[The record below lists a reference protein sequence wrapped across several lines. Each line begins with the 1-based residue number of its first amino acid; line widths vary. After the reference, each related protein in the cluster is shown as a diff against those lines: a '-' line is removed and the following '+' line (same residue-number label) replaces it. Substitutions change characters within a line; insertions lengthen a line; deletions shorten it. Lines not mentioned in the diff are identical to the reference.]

1 MLLSAVTGRLYG
13 LAKGLAKVYLH
24 NETVDLTQEML
35 LADSI
40 PGAAEAFIGAAS
52 ADGRALLTDF
62 VVVLGALII
71 VVALP
76 SCLVRF
82 FCWLCIGTSIKASSI
97 EKAHAHKKSHQ
108 IQSQRERAEHKR
120 RRNKVEE
127 KASAPAQQNLPQVS
141 EVLSKM
147 HQNQESGAAKSGG
160 KGKQGAAGKP
170 KESAIAAPAQQQL
183 LQQQEA
189 EFTATS
195 RRTPQDTRAAP
206 KSILRGFPEV
216 DILLTS
222 PGQSYLLIGCR
233 SKRKASLYPQS
244 DAAAFMER
252 GKELQE
258 RHFTDV
264 NAVVTTAVGLEK
276 KAEIYAAQ
284 FSMDDTRLIA
294 GERFTDTFVCF
305 SVSGR
310 TNVNLTQLWSMK
322 LPDHRLV
329 SSVPRW
335 SVLGQDSLLSIVD
348 QTAEVEVITRSA
360 AKTSTAHKDKF
371 KVGSALAWA
380 VCDDRIALGGS
391 FLREPRLSRVVQR
404 ADSGS
409 ITLEPV
415 AVLPNAAK
423 LRVSALAFVAPG
435 APAFNTRSYMIVFL
449 ENGIGTIYDVQTP
462 STQNTPQ
469 AVSGFADTDYA
480 GHRVDAPLCIL
491 TAVRGQAYHEVLRI
505 ALLRGPNV
513 TVYEQSGKADG
524 GNFQMVR
531 VADLYDVQEGD
542 AVKHAAFLQN
552 GLGLAT
558 SGHADGRHVR
568 MFTLPSPGKAA

>member
-52 ADGRALLTDF
+52 ADGRALLADF

-97 EKAHAHKKSHQ
+97 EKVHAHKKSHQ

-141 EVLSKM
+141 E
-147 HQNQESGAAKSGG
+147 
-160 KGKQGAAGKP
+160 
-170 KESAIAAPAQQQL
+170 
-183 LQQQEA
+183 
-189 EFTATS
+189 
-195 RRTPQDTRAAP
+195 DTRAAP

>member
-1 MLLSAVTGRLYG
+1 MLLSAVIGRLCG
-13 LAKGLAKVYLH
+13 LAKGLARAYLH
-24 NETVDLTQEML
+24 GETVDLGHEML

-40 PGAAEAFIGAAS
+40 SGAAEVFIGAAS
-52 ADGRALLTDF
+52 ADGSALLMDF
-62 VVVLGALII
+62 VVVVGALII
-71 VVALP
+71 VVALS

-82 FCWLCIGTSIKASSI
+82 FCLCIGTAMKAGNI
-97 EKAHAHKKSHQ
+97 EKIRARQKNHQ
-108 IQSQRERAEHKR
+108 IQSEQERAEHKR
-120 RRNKVEE
+120 RKKKDEE
-127 KASAPAQQNLPQVS
+127 KAFVPAERNLPQVS
-141 EVLSKM
+141 EVLSKF
-147 HQNQESGAAKSGG
+147 HQEQESGAAKSGG
-160 KGKQGAAGKP
+160 KGKQGAAGRS
-170 KESAIAAPAQQQL
+170 KESAIAAPRQQQL
-183 LQQQEA
+183 LQQPEA
-189 EFTATS
+189 EFTTTS

-216 DILLTS
+216 DFLLTS

-264 NAVVTTAVGLEK
+264 NAVVTTSVGLEK
-276 KAEIYAAQ
+276 KAEIYSAQ

-310 TNVNLTQLWSMK
+310 TNVSLTQLWSMK

-348 QTAEVEVITRSA
+348 QTTEVEVIARGA
-360 AKTSTAHKDKF
+360 AGTSTTHKDKF

-404 ADSGS
+404 AGGGG
-409 ITLEPV
+409 IILEPV
-415 AVLPNAAK
+415 AVFPNAEK
-423 LRVSALAFVAPG
+423 LRVSALAFVTPG

-449 ENGIGTIYDVQTP
+449 ENGIGTIYDVQTL

-469 AVSGFADTDYA
+469 AVSVFADTDYA
-480 GHRVDAPLCIL
+480 RHRVDAPLGIL
-491 TAVRGQAYHEVLRI
+491 TTVRGQAYHEVLRI

-542 AVKHAAFLQN
+542 AVKHAVFLQN

-568 MFTLPSPGKAA
+568 MFTLPSPGKTA